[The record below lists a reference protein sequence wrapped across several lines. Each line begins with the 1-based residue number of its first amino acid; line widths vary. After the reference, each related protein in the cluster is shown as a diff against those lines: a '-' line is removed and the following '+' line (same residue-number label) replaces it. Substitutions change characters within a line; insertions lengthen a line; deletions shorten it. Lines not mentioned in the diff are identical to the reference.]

1 MRSEGGRA
9 SAARRLELL
18 ADPAQGLQAALADG
32 ARAQW
37 VDGDLRASREN
48 FERAYQ
54 LAERAADVRAMALA
68 ALGLA
73 GLWVSERRTLTGAV
87 QQEARLEHVLSLLDP
102 HSSLAL
108 RIRTRLAGE
117 ADYLHGGHEAILA
130 ALQEARAAA
139 DPEVL
144 AEALSM
150 AHHCLLGP
158 DHVRR
163 RRELAV
169 ELIKTSFRTERR
181 SDLLMGL
188 LWQTVDSYSEG
199 HPHAGRHLGELWDQL
214 EQQNHLAVAF
224 VVSAIDVMLAIR
236 AGRLAE
242 AESLAHGCAA
252 SGALA
257 GDIDHGWWS
266 GAQLV
271 TIRWYQGRLGELLPA
286 LHEQVHSPDLS
297 AVDNSSVA
305 ALAVAAALSGDRRT
319 AASSLEALCGD
330 DLARLPRS
338 SSWLVTMD
346 GVVEAAH
353 LLGHADVA
361 EQAYE
366 LLRPYASL
374 PMVGGLGI
382 TCFGSA
388 HHALGVASLTSG
400 HLDRAIDHLRAA
412 VQHNLAL
419 AHWPAVVASRQRL
432 AQAYRLR
439 GQPADTD
446 AARSELDTAASEATA
461 LGIPV
466 ADGHPDPGP
475 ESRRGRDPVQASRP
489 DPDSRRDPVPGSRP
503 DPGPGSRRD
512 EPQGQSA
519 ECRRVGRKWRLTWQD
534 RSVLVEDSIGM
545 AHLAVL
551 VANPRQQILAADL
564 AAGLAALSA
573 AGEGGSADPVLDQ
586 AAIAD
591 YRDRL
596 RRLDAELDRLEPGDP
611 GRGAVVRA
619 ERDWLVAQLASA
631 SGFGGRVRS
640 FPDQGER
647 ARVAVGK
654 AIRRALARITEA
666 DVALGDHLRQ
676 TVHTGVRCS
685 YWPG

>member
-1 MRSEGGRA
+1 MLALRSGHKYIWPMRSEGSPA

-18 ADPAQGLQAALADG
+18 ADPAHRLEAALAIG

-37 VDGDLRASREN
+37 ADGDLRASRQN

-54 LAERAADVRAMALA
+54 LAEQAGDVQAMALA

-73 GLWVSERRTLTGAV
+73 GLWVCERRTVTGAV
-87 QQEARLEHVLSLLDP
+87 QQAARLEHVLSLLEP
-102 HSSLAL
+102 QSSLAL

-117 ADYLHGGHEAILA
+117 ADYLSGGHDAILA
-130 ALQEARAAA
+130 ALEEARAAA
-139 DPEVL
+139 DPELL

-169 ELIKTSFRTERR
+169 ELIKTSFRTERC

-199 HPHAGRHLGELWDQL
+199 DPHAGRHLGELRDQL
-214 EQQNHLAVAF
+214 RQQNHLAVAF

-236 AGRLAE
+236 AGQLDE
-242 AESLAHGCAA
+242 AESLARTCAA
-252 SGALA
+252 NGAAA

-271 TIRWYQGRLGELLPA
+271 TIRWYQGRLGELRPA

-297 AVDNSSVA
+297 AVDNSAVA
-305 ALAVAAALSGDRRT
+305 ALAVAAALTGDLRT
-319 AASSLEALCGD
+319 AASSLEALCGA

-338 SSWLVTMD
+338 SSWLVTMG
-346 GVVEAAH
+346 GVVEAAY
-353 LLGHADVA
+353 LLGNADVA
-361 EQAYE
+361 ERAYE

-374 PMVGGLGI
+374 PMVGGLGV
-382 TCFGSA
+382 TCFGSV
-388 HHALGVASLTSG
+388 HHALGIASLTSG
-400 HLDRAIDHLRAA
+400 QLDRAIDHLRAA

-419 AHWPAVVASRQRL
+419 AHWPAVAASRQRL
-432 AQAYRLR
+432 AQAHRLR
-439 GQPADTD
+439 GQPADAD
-446 AARSELDTAASEATA
+446 AARAELAAAAT
-461 LGIPV
+461 LSSS
-466 ADGHPDPGP
+466 PG
-475 ESRRGRDPVQASRP
+475 ELA
-489 DPDSRRDPVPGSRP
+489 
-503 DPGPGSRRD
+503 GPFA
-512 EPQGQSA
+512 Q
-519 ECRRVGRKWRLTWQD
+519 CRRVGRKWRLTWQD
-534 RSVLVEDSIGM
+534 RNVLVEDSIGM

-551 VANPRQQILAADL
+551 IANPRQEILAADL

-573 AGEGGSADPVLDQ
+573 GRDSGSAQPVLDQ
-586 AAIAD
+586 AAIAG

-596 RRLDAELDRLEPGDP
+596 RRLDAELDRLEPDSEGD
-611 GRGAVVRA
+611 RGALVRA
-619 ERDWLVAQLASA
+619 ERDWLIGQLASA
-631 SGFGGRVRS
+631 SGFSGRVRS

-654 AIRRALARITEA
+654 AIRRALVRIAEA
-666 DVALGDHLRQ
+666 DATLGNHMRQ
-676 TVHTGVRCS
+676 NVHTGVRCS

>member
-1 MRSEGGRA
+1 MRSEGGRG
-9 SAARRLELL
+9 SAAHRLELV

-37 VDGDLRASREN
+37 VDGDLLASRQN

-54 LAERAADVRAMALA
+54 LAERAADVRAMALS

-199 HPHAGRHLGELWDQL
+199 NPHAGRHLGELRDQL

-297 AVDNSSVA
+297 AVDNSAVA
-305 ALAVAAALSGDRRT
+305 ALAVAAALSGDLRT

-330 DLARLPRS
+330 DLAGLPRS

-346 GVVEAAH
+346 GVVEAAY

-361 EQAYE
+361 EQAYD
-366 LLRPYASL
+366 LLSPYASL

-400 HLDRAIDHLRAA
+400 HLDRAVDHLRAA

-446 AARSELDTAASEATA
+446 AALSELDTAATEAAA

-466 ADGHPDPGP
+466 PDGHPDPVEG
-475 ESRRGRDPVQASRP
+475 SRP
-489 DPDSRRDPVPGSRP
+489 DPVPGSRRDPVPGSR
-503 DPGPGSRRD
+503 RD
-512 EPQGQSA
+512 EPQGPFV

-534 RSVLVEDSIGM
+534 RSALVEDSIGM

-551 VANPRQQILAADL
+551 VANPRQEIPAADL

-573 AGEGGSADPVLDQ
+573 AGEGGSAHPVLDQ
-586 AAIAD
+586 AAIAE

-611 GRGAVVRA
+611 QRGSVVQA

-666 DVALGDHLRQ
+666 DATLGDHLRQ

>member
-1 MRSEGGRA
+1 MRSEGGRG
-9 SAARRLELL
+9 SAAHRLELV

-37 VDGDLRASREN
+37 VDGDLLASRQN

-199 HPHAGRHLGELWDQL
+199 NPHAGRHLGELRDQL

-271 TIRWYQGRLGELLPA
+271 TIRWYQGRLGELLAA

-297 AVDNSSVA
+297 AVDNSAVA
-305 ALAVAAALSGDRRT
+305 ALAVAAALSGDLRT

-330 DLARLPRS
+330 DLAGLPRS

-346 GVVEAAH
+346 GVVEAAY

-361 EQAYE
+361 EQAYD
-366 LLRPYASL
+366 LLSPYASL

-400 HLDRAIDHLRAA
+400 HLDRAVDHLRAA

-446 AARSELDTAASEATA
+446 AALSELDTAATEAAA

-466 ADGHPDPGP
+466 PDGHP
-475 ESRRGRDPVQASRP
+475 
-489 DPDSRRDPVPGSRP
+489 DPVPGSRP
-503 DPGPGSRRD
+503 DPVPGSRRD
-512 EPQGQSA
+512 EPQGPFV

-534 RSVLVEDSIGM
+534 RSALVEDSIGM

-551 VANPRQQILAADL
+551 VANPRQEIPAADL

-573 AGEGGSADPVLDQ
+573 AGEGGSAHPVLDQ
-586 AAIAD
+586 AAIAE

-611 GRGAVVRA
+611 QRGSVVQA

-666 DVALGDHLRQ
+666 DATLGDHLRQ